1 MLLSYTTFGHITPL
15 GHPHA
20 SLYLSPMAQETQ
32 QRIHLI
38 AIGGAAMHNLAL
50 ELHARGHRVSGS
62 DDQIFEPSLSRLR
75 KAGLLPKDEGWHPEN
90 LSADLDLVILGMHAR
105 ADNPELQRALE
116 LGLEVVSYPEYLYRA
131 SQHQTRV
138 VIAGS
143 HGKTTI
149 TGMLLHA
156 VRKLQL
162 DAGYMVGAQL
172 QGYDRMVSLDPQAE
186 FMVLEGDEYLSSPL
200 DPRSKFLWYK
210 PNIALISGIAWDH
223 ANVFPTEANYHQP
236 FADFIASIEP
246 GGSLAYCAEDE
257 ALVQLVETHAK
268 EIRLLPYHTPPF
280 ALRSGQVWIQTEE
293 GEVPLQIFGKHN
305 LQNLEGAR
313 TLAHL
318 MGIVPADF
326 YAAIADFEGAAR
338 RLEPWQGPPGIR
350 IYRDFAH
357 APSKVKATV
366 QAVLEHH
373 PGEAVLAILELHTFS
388 SLKPEFVPQYQGGMD
403 GPQTAVLF
411 YEPEVVERKKQR
423 LLSDDE
429 LRQAFGRNDLVV
441 VHTPAELQTLLA
453 AEGPR
458 HPVRLLMSSG
468 SFGNLSRE
476 ALSV

>member
-1 MLLSYTTFGHITPL
+1 MLPSYTIFGHSSPL

-20 SLYLSPMAQETQ
+20 SLYLSPMAQEPN

-75 KAGLLPKDEGWHPEN
+75 NAGLLPRDEGWHPEH
-90 LSADLDLVILGMHAR
+90 LSTDIDLVILGMHAR

-149 TGMLLHA
+149 TGMLLHV

-162 DAGYMVGAQL
+162 ESGYMVGAQL
-172 QGYDRMVSLDPQAE
+172 QGYDRMVSLDPLAE

-223 ANVFPTEANYHQP
+223 ANVFPTEADYHQP
-236 FADFIASIEP
+236 FVDFVKSIEP

-280 ALRSGQVWIQTEE
+280 AHRSGQVWIQTEE

-318 MGIVPADF
+318 LGIVPADF
-326 YAAIADFEGAAR
+326 YAAISDFEGAAR
-338 RLEPWQGPPGIR
+338 RLEKWDSPAGTR

-373 PGEAVLAILELHTFS
+373 PGEPVLALLELHTFS
-388 SLKPEFVPQYQGGMD
+388 SLKPEFLPQYQRSMD
-403 GPQTAVLF
+403 GPEAAVLF

-429 LRQAFGRNDLVV
+429 LRHAFGRQDLKVI
-441 VHTPAELQTLLA
+441 HTPEELAGFLEAESA
-453 AEGPR
+453 R
-458 HPVRLLMSSG
+458 YPVRLLMSSG
-468 SFGNLSRE
+468 SFGNLSKA